1 MRIFSALFSLALT
14 GLLSVSAYSQMLAS
28 FNGDGL
34 TYGHVHLNVSD
45 MDRHIQILEDHF
57 GGRTVRKGQNA
68 NGDPLLTA
76 IVLINTLVALSPSDP
91 TMPSSQ
97 SAMDHFGVKVRN
109 MEMFLDKWRADGLPV
124 TTALWAEQFPSPPN
138 GFTGDTFIGAE
149 GQVNAFVDFP
159 NGARVELQ
167 EDQGLQQEVTGYH
180 IHFNTPEHEELL
192 AWYTEVFNLEV
203 RPRGAIA
210 TTTNVPGMNL
220 SFGGGSSDRAA
231 TQGTAIDHIGFEIDG
246 LEEFCRRLEAAGI
259 EFQVPYREIPAID
272 LNIAYI
278 IDPRGVRIEFTEGYD
293 EY

>member
-1 MRIFSALFSLALT
+1 MRIFSVITLLC
-14 GLLSVSAYSQMLAS
+14 LLSVPAHSQMLAS
-28 FNGDGL
+28 FNEDGL

-57 GGRTVRKGQNA
+57 GGRTVRKGSNA
-68 NGDPLLTA
+68 QGEPLLTA
-76 IVLINTLVALSPSDP
+76 IVLNNTLVALSPSDP
-91 TMPSSQ
+91 SMPSSETV
-97 SAMDHFGVKVRN
+97 MDHFGFKVRN
-109 MEMFLDKWRADGLPV
+109 MERFLDKWRADGLPV
-124 TTALWAEQFPSPPN
+124 TTTQWAAALGSEPN
-138 GFTGDTFIGAE
+138 GFTGDTFVGAE
-149 GQVNAFVDFP
+149 GQINAFIDFP

-180 IHFNTPEHEELL
+180 IHFNLEGHEELL
-192 AWYTEVFNLEV
+192 AWYTDIFNLEV
-203 RPRGAIA
+203 RPRGAIG
-210 TTTNVPGMNL
+210 TTTNVPGMNM
-220 SFGGGSSDRAA
+220 SFGGSRPGRQA

-246 LEEFCRRLEAAGI
+246 LEEFCRKLEAAGI

>member
-1 MRIFSALFSLALT
+1 MRIFSALF
-14 GLLSVSAYSQMLAS
+14 LLSFLCTTAYSQMLAS
-28 FNGDGL
+28 FNDDGL
-34 TYGHVHLNVSD
+34 TYGHVHLNVAD

-57 GGRTVRKGQNA
+57 GGRTVEKGRNA
-68 NGDPLLTA
+68 QGDPILTA
-76 IVLINTLVALSPSDP
+76 IVLNNTLIALSPREP
-91 TMPSSQ
+91 TMPSRQ
-97 SAMDHFGVKVRN
+97 TAMDHWGVKVRN
-109 MEMFLDKWRADGLPV
+109 MEDFLAKWRADGLPV
-124 TTALWAEQFPSPPN
+124 TTAAWAAALPNEPN

-149 GQVNAFVDFP
+149 GQINAFVDFP

-180 IHFNTPEHEELL
+180 IHFNTPGHEELL
-192 AWYTEVFNLEV
+192 EWYTELFNLEI
-203 RPRGAIA
+203 RPRGAIG

-220 SFGGGSSDRAA
+220 SFGGGGADRAA

-246 LEEFCRRLEAAGI
+246 LEEFCRKLEAAGI
-259 EFQVPYREIPAID
+259 EFQVPYTEVPAID

>member
-1 MRIFSALFSLALT
+1 MRLFSTLFLFCLLAAPAQ
-14 GLLSVSAYSQMLAS
+14 GQMLAS
-28 FNGDGL
+28 FNDDGL
-34 TYGHVHLNVSD
+34 TYGHVHLNVAD

-57 GGRTVRKGQNA
+57 DGRTVRKGRNA
-68 NGDPLLTA
+68 NGDALLTA
-76 IVLINTLVALSPSDP
+76 IVLNNTLVALSPSDP
-91 TMPSSQ
+91 SMPSSQ
-97 SAMDHFGVKVRN
+97 TAMDHFGFKVRN
-109 MEMFLDKWRADGLPV
+109 METFLEKWRADGLPV
-124 TTALWAEQFPSPPN
+124 TTADWATQFANEPN
-138 GFTGDTFIGAE
+138 GFTGDTFVGAE
-149 GQVNAFVDFP
+149 GQINAFIDFP
-159 NGARVELQ
+159 NGDRVELQ

-180 IHFNTPEHEELL
+180 VHFNTPEHEDLL
-192 AWYTEVFNLEV
+192 NWYTEVFNLEV

-220 SFGGGSSDRAA
+220 SFGGGGPDRAA

-246 LEEFCRRLEAAGI
+246 LEEFCRRLEAMGI

>member
-1 MRIFSALFSLALT
+1 MRIFSALFLFSLLCT
-14 GLLSVSAYSQMLAS
+14 TAYSQMLAS
-28 FNGDGL
+28 FNDDGL
-34 TYGHVHLNVSD
+34 TYGHVHLNVAD

-57 GGRTVRKGQNA
+57 GGRTVKKGRNA
-68 NGDPLLTA
+68 QGEPILTA
-76 IVLINTLVALSPSDP
+76 IVLNNTLIALSPREP
-91 TMPSSQ
+91 TMPSRQ
-97 SAMDHFGVKVRN
+97 TAMDHWGVKVRN
-109 MEMFLDKWRADGLPV
+109 MENFLAKWRADGLQV
-124 TTALWAEQFPSPPN
+124 TTGAWAAALPNEPN

-149 GQVNAFVDFP
+149 GQINAFVDFP

-192 AWYTEVFNLEV
+192 NWYTEVFNLEI
-203 RPRGAIA
+203 RPRGAIG

-220 SFGGGSSDRAA
+220 SFGGGGADRAA
-231 TQGTAIDHIGFEIDG
+231 TQGSAIDHIGFEIDG
-246 LEEFCRRLEAAGI
+246 LEEFCRQLEAAGI
-259 EFQVPYREIPAID
+259 EFQVPYTEVPAID

>member
-1 MRIFSALFSLALT
+1 MRIFSALFLFSLLCT
-14 GLLSVSAYSQMLAS
+14 TAYSQMLAS
-28 FNGDGL
+28 FNDGGL
-34 TYGHVHLNVSD
+34 TYGHVHLNVAD

-57 GGRTVRKGQNA
+57 GGRTVKKGRNA
-68 NGDPLLTA
+68 QGEPILTA
-76 IVLINTLVALSPSDP
+76 IVLNNTLIALSPREP
-91 TMPSSQ
+91 TMPSRQ
-97 SAMDHFGVKVRN
+97 TAMDHWGVKVRN
-109 MEMFLDKWRADGLPV
+109 MENFLAKWRADGLQV
-124 TTALWAEQFPSPPN
+124 TTGAWAAALPNEPN

-149 GQVNAFVDFP
+149 GQINAFVDFP

-192 AWYTEVFNLEV
+192 NWYTEVFNLEI
-203 RPRGAIA
+203 RPRGAIG

-220 SFGGGSSDRAA
+220 SFGGGGADRAA
-231 TQGTAIDHIGFEIDG
+231 TQGSAIDHIGFEIDG
-246 LEEFCRRLEAAGI
+246 LEEFCRQLEAAGI
-259 EFQVPYREIPAID
+259 EFQVPYTEVPAID

>member
-1 MRIFSALFSLALT
+1 MRIFSTLIFLC
-14 GLLSVSAYSQMLAS
+14 LLSAPAQAQELAS
-28 FNGDGL
+28 FNDDGL

-45 MDRHIQILEDHF
+45 IDRHIQILEDHF
-57 GGRTVRKGQNA
+57 HGRTVRKGRNQ

-76 IVLINTLVALSPSDP
+76 IVLNNTLVALSPSDP

-97 SAMDHFGVKVRN
+97 TAMDHWGVKVRN
-109 MEMFLDKWRADGLPV
+109 MEKFLAKWRADGLPI
-124 TTALWAEQFPSPPN
+124 TTDIWAEQFANPPN

-149 GQVNAFVDFP
+149 GQINAFIDFP

-180 IHFNTPEHEELL
+180 IHFNTSEHEELL
-192 AWYTEVFNLEV
+192 AWYTDIFNLEV
-203 RPRGAIA
+203 RPRGAIG

-220 SFGGGSSDRAA
+220 SFGGGANRAA